1 MIPNNTPSNTRSD
14 LACTDCMGQDLASLG
29 VPYLSVDVAGNVQL
43 WRPNLEIKSLEDEG
57 KTVQQVGVGG

>member
-1 MIPNNTPSNTRSD
+1 
-14 LACTDCMGQDLASLG
+14 MGQDLASLG